1 MRLVIIVLMCF
12 SANSACNASSLVEF
26 SKATG
31 LFICLVITS
40 LILQYTVSGFR
51 RSCPPVSIKGRVKVS
66 TKPKRVK
73 ADKEGKTHSDFLNQ
87 PNQWGG
93 REDNSFF
100 EDLD

>member
-51 RSCPPVSIKGRVKVS
+51 RSCPPVA

-73 ADKEGKTHSDFLNQ
+73 EDKKGKTFV
-87 PNQWGG
+87 G
-93 REDNSFF
+93 RCQGPRIRESHIR
-100 EDLD
+100 LSHLG